1 MKRLATE
8 MPQPARAFSWLFPA
22 FFLVSLPIYVLSGKF
37 WPVRLALGVSAVF
50 LLLFGFCVFRDINN
64 AATSWSR
71 MYKESRG
78 ISPEHFIFADVS
90 TLKGMGFIYM
100 LMGVFW
106 LGLAIFAM

>member
-1 MKRLATE
+1 M
-8 MPQPARAFSWLFPA
+8 
-22 FFLVSLPIYVLSGKF
+22 
-37 WPVRLALGVSAVF
+37 F